1 MVAGLCGIATD
12 YLSQI
17 ERGLRMPSSEV
28 VGRLAAK
35 IRVPASW
42 LLADDDS
49 PGARSSRVWRVTAW
63 CVRCWVDIRSLPPPV
78 CCASGWRLCGACG
91 RRRPPGS
98 PLPRRCC
105 RA

>member
-1 MVAGLCGIATD
+1 MVAGLCGIARD

-49 PGARSSRVWRVTAW
+49 PRRQEQQGVAGDGV
-63 CVRCWVDIRSLPPPV
+63 VRAL
-78 CCASGWRLCGACG
+78 LG
-91 RRRPPGS
+91 RHP
-98 PLPRRCC
+98 
-105 RA
+105 